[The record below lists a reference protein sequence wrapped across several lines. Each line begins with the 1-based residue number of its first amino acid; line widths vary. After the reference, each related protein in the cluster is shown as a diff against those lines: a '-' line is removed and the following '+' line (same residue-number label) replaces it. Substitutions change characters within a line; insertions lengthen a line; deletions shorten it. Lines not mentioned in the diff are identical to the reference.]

1 MINLVAHVSA
11 YLIIAV
17 GCLGLLS
24 LLTTLI
30 YILAKRIRMRNERDL
45 YPDEKDE
52 GDSDD

>member
-11 YLIIAV
+11 YHSYLHDRHSKGLPNRRII
-17 GCLGLLS
+17 
-24 LLTTLI
+24 
-30 YILAKRIRMRNERDL
+30 MRKERDL